1 MKTLKGHSKNQLEN
15 LFRKQMKNGEKRG
28 GGWGRGILAERG
40 FGLQSF
46 VDKVDLLSANTL

>member
-15 LFRKQMKNGEKRG
+15 LFRKQMKNGEKRAG
-28 GGWGRGILAERG
+28 GGRGILAERG